1 MNKKLGTLPV
11 VAIAFGGM
19 VGGGIFAVTGLAVG
33 ITHGAAP
40 IAFIIAGF
48 IALLT
53 AYSYWKLTLALP
65 SDGGTV
71 EFINQGFGTGV
82 LSGTLNILLCLNYV
96 VLLSVY
102 AYAFGSYGAHLFGF
116 EDFNLWLHALL
127 SGVIV
132 VLFLINIIGADF
144 VVKSETTLNIVKLF
158 LLLIFIIAGLLTP
171 MQHIETLFPKN
182 YDVSALSIFSGAM
195 IIFLNYEGFEL
206 VANAAKEIKDPKK
219 TLPIA
224 YIGSVLMT
232 IILYVLIVTVVL
244 GHLSLTQISTHSN
257 YVLSIAANSVF
268 GTTGFTLISITALIA
283 TTSAINATFYASSRL
298 VDSIAK
304 SKELPQK
311 LERTIL
317 GKKIW
322 GLVIFAFLALLLAN
336 TVPLNAIATVGSAG
350 FLIIFGAVNWICFQK
365 SKDIDASSIIS
376 ITGVIFCSVALL
388 ALCWHVIQSELT
400 RNHIWILVGMIAFS
414 YITEVVYQ
422 TVKKKSNLHGLNLKN
437 D

>member
-1 MNKKLGTLPV
+1 MRD
-11 VAIAFGGM
+11 
-19 VGGGIFAVTGLAVG
+19 
-33 ITHGAAP
+33 
-40 IAFIIAGF
+40 
-48 IALLT
+48 
-53 AYSYWKLTLALP
+53 S
-65 SDGGTV
+65 
-71 EFINQGFGTGV
+71 
-82 LSGTLNILLCLNYV
+82 
-96 VLLSVY
+96 
-102 AYAFGSYGAHLFGF
+102 
-116 EDFNLWLHALL
+116 
-127 SGVIV
+127 
-132 VLFLINIIGADF
+132 
-144 VVKSETTLNIVKLF
+144 
-158 LLLIFIIAGLLTP
+158 
-171 MQHIETLFPKN
+171 
-182 YDVSALSIFSGAM
+182 SI
-195 IIFLNYEGFEL
+195 